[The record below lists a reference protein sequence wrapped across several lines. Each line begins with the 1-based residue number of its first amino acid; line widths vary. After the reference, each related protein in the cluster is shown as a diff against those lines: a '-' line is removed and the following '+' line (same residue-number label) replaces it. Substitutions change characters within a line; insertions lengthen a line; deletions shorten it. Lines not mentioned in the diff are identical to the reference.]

1 MATHSAARAARGRAK
16 RQVSSPVRTTLLPSG
31 AAVPVLGQGTWHMA
45 EEPRRRDQEIAALRF
60 GIDLALTLIDTAEMY
75 ADGGAEEL
83 VGEAIAGRRHE
94 VFLVS
99 KVLPS
104 HATRRGTIAACERSL
119 RRLATDR
126 LDLYLLHW
134 REKVPLEETVEAFHS
149 LSRAGKIRYWG
160 VSNFDLSDMQE
171 LVEVPGGDAVQTNQV
186 LYNLTRRGIEYDLLP
201 WCRQRALPIMA
212 YSPIEQG
219 RLLGHST
226 LQLIADQHDA
236 TPAQIALAWVL
247 RQEGV
252 IAIPRASKPEHVEEN
267 RAALGIRL
275 TQNDLELL
283 DRAFPP
289 PTKPVPLEMLSL
301 FVSTALFMCTG
312 KQAMRRMHF
321 LASYMLNR
329 FPCCFACYNPRISR
343 SYAGYRTDCGG
354 NCAGGGFSGRRAPLC
369 ARDAD
374 TVSDRTRSRNREPL
388 AAFRPPHFADVR
400 G

>member
-60 GIDLALTLIDTAEMY
+60 GIDLGLTLIDTAEMY

-83 VGEAIAGRRHE
+83 VGEAIAGRRRE

-149 LSRAGKIRYWG
+149 LSRSGKIRYWG

-267 RAALGIRL
+267 RAALAIRL

-289 PTKPVPLEMLSL
+289 PTKPVPLEML
-301 FVSTALFMCTG
+301 
-312 KQAMRRMHF
+312 
-321 LASYMLNR
+321 
-329 FPCCFACYNPRISR
+329 
-343 SYAGYRTDCGG
+343 
-354 NCAGGGFSGRRAPLC
+354 
-369 ARDAD
+369 
-374 TVSDRTRSRNREPL
+374 
-388 AAFRPPHFADVR
+388 
-400 G
+400 